1 MHNISL
7 SYLNFILTMIDTL
20 EHSIYNKTIK
30 KSQAGPPFTF
40 DGRSAYS
47 TPIAMR
53 HRIAAQCGAMH
64 CSMREKWWQ
73 ERKPH
78 TVLFRAMA
86 EVMMEGVLP
95 LAHVLLL
102 LTASQ
107 TVLKPADCLR
117 YL

>member
-53 HRIAAQCGAMH
+53 HRIAAQCGAM
-64 CSMREKWWQ
+64 
-73 ERKPH
+73 
-78 TVLFRAMA
+78 
-86 EVMMEGVLP
+86 
-95 LAHVLLL
+95 
-102 LTASQ
+102 LTSLGLGHHPESCGAPWN
-107 TVLKPADCLR
+107 TA
-117 YL
+117 